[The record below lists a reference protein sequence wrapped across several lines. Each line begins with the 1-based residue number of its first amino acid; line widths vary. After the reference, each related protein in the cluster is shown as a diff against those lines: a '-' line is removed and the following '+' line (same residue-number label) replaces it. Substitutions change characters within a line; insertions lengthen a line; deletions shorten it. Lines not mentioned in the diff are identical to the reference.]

1 MSIRNVRDCK
11 KQSAG
16 VPGPLATREINDE
29 MDLMCGSRIVR
40 PRVCLRR
47 RLCVWSAS
55 LCLAMGMFCS
65 APQASAYAQ
74 LAEYQTAISVVG
86 QAALKYVKEILL
98 DSFSTYLKQEVRD
111 GLKNVSNN
119 GGCQEIAF
127 AKARPL
133 LARTFANFHGEY
145 WLEDDRTRY
154 LWLKEANGTFKE
166 GPLGSFEST
175 NYSGNQYNTNQKLD
189 HSIILQGDQGS
200 VPREFLD
207 GVEISD
213 ESFFRDRLFS
223 VHGYTVGDHESD
235 QTSDIVYGSSYSN
248 APSNFYTFEGSRY
261 RWDASYKFTVDVGLS
276 CPNPV
281 SNLTFRNN
289 NSLPVKVIFKLADI
303 TPEAIVSP
311 YGAKELILKLKSR
324 SVFNSRVQKAL
335 INAPKEYSIPILESN
350 TQLLTARVIGA
361 ALAYF
366 EEVHNPLKFWESPK
380 LVFREGV
387 FDVHKI
393 NENLINL

>member
-1 MSIRNVRDCK
+1 MSIKNVRDCD

-16 VPGPLATREINDE
+16 VPGPLATREMNEAMGISCD
-29 MDLMCGSRIVR
+29 SHPVR
-40 PRVCLRR
+40 SRVCLRR
-47 RLCVWSAS
+47 RLYVWHAS
-55 LCLAMGMFCS
+55 VCLALGMMCS
-65 APQASAYAQ
+65 APRASAFAE

-111 GLKNVSNN
+111 GLNHIASNK

-133 LARTFANFHGEY
+133 LTRTFANFHGEY
-145 WLEDDRTRY
+145 WTEDDRTRY
-154 LWLKEANGTFKE
+154 VWLKEANGKFKE

-175 NYSGNQYNTNQKLD
+175 NYSGNQYTTNQKLD
-189 HSIILQGDQGS
+189 DSIILAGDRGS

-223 VHGYTVGDHESD
+223 VYGYTVGDHESD
-235 QTSDIVYGSSYSN
+235 QTSDILYGSSYID
-248 APSNFYTFEGSRY
+248 APSYLYTFEGSRY

-281 SNLTFRNN
+281 SPLTFRNIKT
-289 NSLPVKVIFKLADI
+289 LPVKVIFKLADI

-311 YGAKELILKLKSR
+311 NGAKELILKLKSR
-324 SVFNSRVQKAL
+324 SVFHSKVKNTSLSSA
-335 INAPKEYSIPILESN
+335 KEYSITVLEHN
-350 TQLLTARVIGA
+350 TQLLNARVIGA

-366 EEVHNPLKFWESPK
+366 EEVRNPLKIWESPS

-387 FDVHKI
+387 LMWNKSKI
-393 NENLINL
+393 IT